1 MKYRKLLNRV
11 KVFLQAAKPSMNTE
25 KNNSYNCRCRGSKQM
40 KGNEG
45 TGNLADVNKGILR
58 HVEEIEGIELY
69 YVNNSEFLEE
79 NIVVHKILGIF
90 EKGKTFMKNGN
101 WFLVK
106 NRNVMNGRSK
116 REIVTKE

>member
-1 MKYRKLLNRV
+1 MQTREKTVARV
-11 KVFLQAAKPSMNTE
+11 
-25 KNNSYNCRCRGSKQM
+25 RIRGSKQM
-40 KGNEG
+40 KRYEG

-69 YVNNSEFLEE
+69 YVNNSEFFEE

-90 EKGKTFMKNGN
+90 EKGKTFMKIGN

-106 NRNVMNGRSK
+106 NRNVINGRSK
-116 REIVTKE
+116 REIITKE